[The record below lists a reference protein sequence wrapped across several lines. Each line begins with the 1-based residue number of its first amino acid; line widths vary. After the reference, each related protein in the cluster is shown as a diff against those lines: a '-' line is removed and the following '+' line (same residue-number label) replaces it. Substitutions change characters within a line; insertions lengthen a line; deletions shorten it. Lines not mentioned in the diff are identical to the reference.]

1 MIINQNVLAILGT
14 FSNLQKKI
22 MKYFTP
28 RRQLPKLLLL
38 NFLPNVLTERKHLMN
53 NLTIVR

>member
-14 FSNLQKKI
+14 FLNLKKKI

-38 NFLPNVLTERKHLMN
+38 NFLPKVLTERKHLMN